1 MNKDLMSMIIAFAW
15 TTHGHW
21 QDSLVSSRSWTQMD
35 LISTIWKWGLI
46 PYQQC
51 NTASADSWLYGSFTL
66 FFFFLWKLVQICTLG
81 FDWSCTLL
89 QLQQVVDSFII
100 FASQQNSDLPLSHSS
115 LGSAPFELPWTM
127 FSPSKIRMVPFPT
140 REYTDDEFQ
149 SIVKSVMGLLYVSPL
164 FVYICDVWYLSLC
177 MI

>member
-1 MNKDLMSMIIAFAW
+1 MNKDLLYMIIASAW
-15 TTHGHW
+15 TTHGRW
-21 QDSLVSSRSWTQMD
+21 QDSLMSSRSWTQMD
-35 LISTIWKWGLI
+35 LISMIWKWGLI

-51 NTASADSWLYGSFTL
+51 NTASADSWLYDHLL
-66 FFFFLWKLVQICTLG
+66 FLFSLEACQICTLG
-81 FDWSCTLL
+81 FDWSCILL

-100 FASQQNSDLPLSHSS
+100 FASQQNRDFPLSHST
-115 LGSAPFELPWTM
+115 LGLALPFELPWTM

-164 FVYICDVWYLSLC
+164 LCVWCLSLY